1 MSTIRRVLGGAL
13 FHVPHPAPERGAA
26 PDGSVPSGARL
37 AAVTAVSGAALFLL
51 GVNTTGINT
60 ALRAIAADL
69 GVGTGALS
77 WAVGAYMLA
86 VAAVVVPGGRLGDML
101 GQRVTVVAGGLVFA
115 AGAVVVA
122 ASGSEAVLLAG
133 RVLQGVGAAALMPST
148 MAVLRLT
155 WPRERQGVALGLWG
169 AVAGLAFAVGPLIGG
184 AFTDGLSWRWL
195 WWTSAAWAL
204 LVAVAAVFALRSL
217 PRGSGER
224 GIDVPGVV
232 LLSVGLTA
240 LLVALQQI
248 PSWGAASPATV
259 ACFVASA
266 VALDAL
272 VRVEARR
279 PAPLLHLYLLRKPPL
294 VAACIGT
301 AVNTLFLIGFLYFF
315 NLYALSP
322 DTLDYSAVTA
332 SLALLPYGACVF
344 AVSMGAGPLCD
355 RVGYR
360 WPVAAGMALSGA
372 GALWLSGVGA
382 DSGYGAVLPGSLVL
396 GAGVGITLSAPSAA
410 GLRALESAYAG
421 EASGIINVVRYVTA
435 ALAVSAGSLVFL
447 ARGTARLGEVL
458 REAGL
463 AEPGTVAADRL
474 LSGAVLPAEQAAGP
488 LVREAFHRAT
498 AAGLAHGFAGVMFW
512 LGVLSLAAIP
522 LWLLLMPALRTDRQ
536 EARGEGGDGGSGSS
550 GR

>member
-1 MSTIRRVLGGAL
+1 MSAIRRVRGGTL
-13 FHVPHPAPERGAA
+13 FHVPHPAPASA
-26 PDGSVPSGARL
+26 QDPDGTGSGAHL
-37 AAVTAVSGAALFLL
+37 ALVTSVSGAALFLL

-69 GVGTGALS
+69 GVGTAALG

-86 VAAVVVPGGRLGDML
+86 VAALVVLGGRLGDML
-101 GQRVTVVAGGLVFA
+101 GQRVTVVTGSLVFA
-115 AGAVVVA
+115 VGAVVVA
-122 ASGSEAVLLAG
+122 ASGTEVVLIAG
-133 RVLQGVGAAALMPST
+133 RVLQGAGAAALMPST
-148 MAVLRLT
+148 MAMLRLS
-155 WPRERQGVALGLWG
+155 WPRERQGLALGLWG

-195 WWTSAAWAL
+195 WWTSAGWAL
-204 LVAVAAVFALRSL
+204 LVACAALFALRSL

-224 GIDVPGVV
+224 TVDVPGVL
-232 LLSVGLTA
+232 LLSVSLTA

-259 ACFVASA
+259 LCFVTA
-266 VALDAL
+266 ALAMALL

-279 PAPLLHLYLLRKPPL
+279 HAPLLHLDLLRKPPL
-294 VAACIGT
+294 VAACVGT

-322 DTLDYSAVTA
+322 DTLGYSAVTA

-344 AVSMGAGPLCD
+344 AVSMAVGPLCD

-360 WPVAAGMALSGA
+360 WPVAAGLALSGA

-382 DSGYGAVLPGSLVL
+382 DTGYGAVLPGSLVL

-410 GLRALESAYAG
+410 GLRALESAYSG

-435 ALAVSAGSLVFL
+435 ALVVSAGTLVFL
-447 ARGTARLGEVL
+447 GQGAGRLGAVLERAGATRPGTA
-458 REAGL
+458 
-463 AEPGTVAADRL
+463 AADRL
-474 LSGAVLPAEQAAGP
+474 LSGAAVPADQATDPA
-488 LVREAFHRAT
+488 LQEAFHRAT
-498 AAGLAHGFAGVMFW
+498 AAGLAHGFSSVMFW

-522 LWLLLMPALRTDRQ
+522 LWLLMMPARRDQ
-536 EARGEGGDGGSGSS
+536 GAPAR
-550 GR
+550 